1 VYSYESRLAV
11 LETETGFDERKD
23 LVAVLEPGKK
33 TRFVR
38 SRSRNIIK
46 RMAECGKISDFSPE
60 REATRGT
67 SVPFNLLVSLMRGEG
82 LQCTFGLPHY

>member
-1 VYSYESRLAV
+1 M

-38 SRSRNIIK
+38 SRSRNIMSSNLTI
-46 RMAECGKISDFSPE
+46 MG
-60 REATRGT
+60 TQRGMQ
-67 SVPFNLLVSLMRGEG
+67 VLIQF
-82 LQCTFGLPHY
+82 